1 MARWE
6 IAVAAK
12 NAHRQG
18 ECCDLEGLAWH
29 HINPVCRLR
38 VRGNGLPGF
47 VSLTITVL
55 LPSFTVADTE
65 LSRGTYEGWFATRQE
80 CPLRDVDFGVS
91 FGTTV

>member
-47 VSLTITVL
+47 VSLTTTVL
-55 LPSFTVADTE
+55 LPSSP
-65 LSRGTYEGWFATRQE
+65 SRTPNLAEEHTRAGSQLGKSVRCGT
-80 CPLRDVDFGVS
+80 
-91 FGTTV
+91 